1 MPKKICLKSVNGSMR
16 DFPSL
21 YQFCNGDL
29 NKFVLLLRKG
39 VYPHEYMDSWGRF
52 NETSLLDKK
61 DFYSELNKK
70 DITHKDYEHYQKV
83 WEVFEIKNLVSIMTC
98 MFKMIHYC
106 LQMYLKTLETNLWKY
121 MNLIL
126 LIFYLHQD

>member
-1 MPKKICLKSVNGSMR
+1 MR

-39 VYPHEYMDSWGRF
+39 VYPYEYMDSWERF

-61 DFYSELNKK
+61 DFYSEVNKK

-83 WEVFEIKNLVSIMTC
+83 WEVFEIKNLVSIMAC

-106 LQMYLKTLETNLWKY
+106 LQMYLKTLETNLLKY